1 MSIAQKIQIL
11 KNKEAELEKTIEKLS
26 VEEDVDVDD
35 AVVTTTP
42 LYKQ

>member
-1 MSIAQKIQIL
+1 M
-11 KNKEAELEKTIEKLS
+11 IEKLS

-42 LYKQ
+42 LYKQLSIE